1 MAELE
6 FEKFD
11 DVIVLYECIL
21 GSTYK
26 FCLWVYASNDF
37 FMVLIFLL
45 VKSYTR
51 NAFQDH
57 IRNSQYIS
65 CLKHMDCKDFRCLLL
80 CLIKKQMSSEILIT
94 RQNSEWLRC
103 FSDRFR
109 FTS

>member
-1 MAELE
+1 
-6 FEKFD
+6 
-11 DVIVLYECIL
+11 
-21 GSTYK
+21 
-26 FCLWVYASNDF
+26 
-37 FMVLIFLL
+37 MVLIFLL

-94 RQNSEWLRC
+94 RQNGYVAFLID
-103 FSDRFR
+103 SDLHHN
-109 FTS
+109 S